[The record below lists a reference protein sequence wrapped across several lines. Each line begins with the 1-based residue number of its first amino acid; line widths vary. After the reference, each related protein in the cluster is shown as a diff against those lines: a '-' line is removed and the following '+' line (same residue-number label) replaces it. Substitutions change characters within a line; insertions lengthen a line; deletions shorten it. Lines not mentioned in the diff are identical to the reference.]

1 MKKQEL
7 AVRIFLSIL
16 GVTLAGISVSFLKLA
31 ALGVDPFQAMMAGLN
46 AVIPVPFGALYAVIG
61 IMLLIFCFIV
71 DRHYV
76 GLASVITL
84 ALQGYVI
91 DFFKNVLF
99 WLVPDAGVAVR
110 GTSFL
115 IGIVLLCFATA
126 IYFTADLGVSAYDAI
141 ALIMTNTWKKGKF
154 KFNRILTDCVCV
166 ILGSITFLAAGNSL
180 HSLLSVVGI
189 GTVITAFCMGPLV
202 AFFQQKITTPLLQKL
217 LSSAILFN
225 AE

>member
-1 MKKQEL
+1 MKKREL
-7 AVRIFLSIL
+7 TVRIILSIL
-16 GVTLAGISVSFLKLA
+16 GVTLAGVSVGFLKLA

-46 AVIPVPFGALYAVIG
+46 AVIPISFGTLYAIAG
-61 IMLLIFCFIV
+61 ILLLLFCFLV

-91 DFFKNVLF
+91 DFSKNVLF
-99 WLVPDAGVAVR
+99 SVFPDAGLGVRAV
-110 GTSFL
+110 SFL

-126 IYFTADLGVSAYDAI
+126 VYFTADLGVSAYDAI
-141 ALIMTNTWKKGKF
+141 ALIITNTWKKGKF

-166 ILGSITFLAAGNSL
+166 LLGSATFLAAGNSL
-180 HSLLSVVGI
+180 TALLSVVGI

-202 AFFQQKITTPLLQKL
+202 AFFQHAITDPLLQRLAPPAKQ
-217 LSSAILFN
+217 
-225 AE
+225 